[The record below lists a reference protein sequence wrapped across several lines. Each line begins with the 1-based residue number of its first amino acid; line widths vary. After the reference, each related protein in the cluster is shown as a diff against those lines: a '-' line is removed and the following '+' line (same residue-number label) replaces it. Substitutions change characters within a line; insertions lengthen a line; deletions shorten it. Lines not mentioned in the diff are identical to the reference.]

1 MQKVQTNID
10 HNINEV
16 EFKEIMA
23 FTASLIKY
31 QGKEYLDKLKAL
43 NAEYEIIGAKL
54 TTNAELHAK
63 QVKKI
68 KPFGV
73 ELMDNNPINYD

>member
-1 MQKVQTNID
+1 MTQVQTNID
-10 HNINEV
+10 HNIDEA

-43 NAEYEIIGAKL
+43 NAGYEIPTVKFISERELQTKL
-54 TTNAELHAK
+54 
-63 QVKKI
+63 VKHVK
-68 KPFGV
+68 
-73 ELMDNNPINYD
+73 EHSSTHS

>member
-1 MQKVQTNID
+1 MQVQTNID
-10 HNINEV
+10 HNINEA

-43 NAEYEIIGAKL
+43 NQGYEIPTVKFL
-54 TTNAELHAK
+54 SEKELQVK
-63 QVKKI
+63 QVTKI
-68 KPFGV
+68 
-73 ELMDNNPINYD
+73 N